1 MIDSQAGM
9 ERRKS
14 LAKAEA
20 DRIRVTAGA
29 DAVGMQSEGAILKQN
44 PLLINAIVAE
54 LLSDNSRS

>member
-1 MIDSQAGM
+1 M